1 MTIYYFADV
10 FTVIIESFM
19 IFMLLETFFE
29 RRIGFAVW
37 IYAVGTGVL
46 AILLGISNA
55 IFSFSLLNACGM
67 ALSVFL
73 ISFMYKGSL
82 TAKIIVSVLS
92 ILFIAVVE
100 ILVMFFVTLIFN
112 ITVEEAVH
120 IQEYRLIGIIVSKMA
135 ALAVFNIIRVKL
147 KGHELDIGTS
157 YWTLFFWLFANAIVA
172 VFLLFKMSYELKTTS
187 MNNLSI
193 ICSFGLLFST
203 VFALYLYENFAKQ
216 AKMIRT
222 QEQHEQYLKMQL
234 KHLDEIVVQ
243 QAQLKR
249 FKHDLPNQLVA
260 LRGYF
265 DRGDCSGGR
274 RHVDRLSE
282 MFVEGSC
289 SIDTGNVAL
298 DAIVSTKKAVA
309 EKKNIEFVSQI
320 QIPENINIEPVD
332 VCAIFGNAL
341 DNAIEACD
349 QVTDKPKT
357 ITLTIICQ
365 DRTIF
370 CKIANTVSH
379 PNINISNTSK
389 QVSSNHGWGL
399 VNLKEALSNYNSEPV
414 IEITENE
421 FILKFVLFTK

>member
-1 MTIYYFADV
+1 MTIYYFADAL
-10 FTVIIESFM
+10 TVVVEAFM
-19 IFMLLETFFE
+19 IFILLETFFTK
-29 RRIGFAVW
+29 RGSFPVWTYIAGIG
-37 IYAVGTGVL
+37 ILT
-46 AILLGISNA
+46 ILLGISNI
-55 IFSFSLLNACGM
+55 IFNFSLLNACGM
-67 ALSVFL
+67 VLSVFL
-73 ISFMYKGSL
+73 VSLMYKGSL
-82 TAKIIVSVLS
+82 TAKMIVSVLS

-100 ILVMFFVTLIFN
+100 IIVIFFITLIFN
-112 ITVEEAVH
+112 IKVEEAVH
-120 IQEYRLIGIIVSKMA
+120 IQEYRLMGIIVSKVS

-147 KGHELDIGTS
+147 KGHGFDTGTS

-193 ICSFGLLFST
+193 ICSFGLLFSA
-203 VFALYLYENFAKQ
+203 VFALYLYEHLAKQ
-216 AKMIRT
+216 AEMIRT

-265 DRGDCSGGR
+265 DRGDYAGGR
-274 RHVDRLSE
+274 KHVDRLSE
-282 MFVEGSC
+282 MFIEGGS

-309 EKKNIEFVSQI
+309 EKKNIEFTSQI
-320 QIPENINIEPVD
+320 QIPENIDIEPVD

-349 QVTDKPKT
+349 RVVDKPKK

-370 CKIANTVSH
+370 CKIANSVSQ
-379 PNINISNTSK
+379 PNVNISNTSK
-389 QVSSNHGWGL
+389 QDSSNHGLGL
-399 VNLKEALSNYNSEPV
+399 VNLKETLSNYNSEPV
-414 IEITENE
+414 IETTKNE

>member
-1 MTIYYFADV
+1 MTIYYFADAL
-10 FTVIIESFM
+10 TVVVEAFM
-19 IFMLLETFFE
+19 IFILLETFFTK
-29 RRIGFAVW
+29 RGSFPVWTYIAGIG
-37 IYAVGTGVL
+37 ILT
-46 AILLGISNA
+46 ILLGISNI
-55 IFSFSLLNACGM
+55 IFNFSLLNACGM
-67 ALSVFL
+67 VLSVFL
-73 ISFMYKGSL
+73 VSLMYKGSL
-82 TAKIIVSVLS
+82 TAKMIVSVLS

-100 ILVMFFVTLIFN
+100 IIVMFFITLIFN

-120 IQEYRLIGIIVSKMA
+120 IQEYRLLGIIVSKVS

-147 KGHELDIGTS
+147 KGHGFDTGTS

-193 ICSFGLLFST
+193 ICSFGLLFSA
-203 VFALYLYENFAKQ
+203 VFALYLYEHLAKQ
-216 AKMIRT
+216 AEMIRT
-222 QEQHEQYLKMQL
+222 HEQHEQYLKMQL

-243 QAQLKR
+243 QAQLKS

-274 RHVDRLSE
+274 RHVDQLSE
-282 MFVEGSC
+282 MFVEGSS

-309 EKKNIEFVSQI
+309 EKKNIEFTSQI
-320 QIPENINIEPVD
+320 QIPENIDIEPVD

-349 QVTDKPKT
+349 QVVDKPKK

-370 CKIANTVSH
+370 CKIANTVSYT
-379 PNINISNTSK
+379 NVNISNTSK
-389 QVSSNHGWGL
+389 QDSSNHGLGL

-414 IEITENE
+414 IETTKNE

>member
-1 MTIYYFADV
+1 MTIYYFADAL
-10 FTVIIESFM
+10 TVVVETFM
-19 IFMLLETFFE
+19 IFILLETFFTK
-29 RRIGFAVW
+29 RGSFPVWTYIAGIG
-37 IYAVGTGVL
+37 ILT
-46 AILLGISNA
+46 ILLGISNI
-55 IFSFSLLNACGM
+55 IFNFSLLNACGM
-67 ALSVFL
+67 VLSVFL
-73 ISFMYKGSL
+73 VSLMYKGSL
-82 TAKIIVSVLS
+82 TAKMIVSVLS

-100 ILVMFFVTLIFN
+100 IIVMFFITLIFN

-120 IQEYRLIGIIVSKMA
+120 IQEYRLLGIIVSKVS

-147 KGHELDIGTS
+147 KGHGFDTGTS

-203 VFALYLYENFAKQ
+203 VFALYLYEHLAKQ
-216 AKMIRT
+216 AEMIRT
-222 QEQHEQYLKMQL
+222 HEQHEQYLKMQL

-243 QAQLKR
+243 QAQLKS

-282 MFVEGSC
+282 MFVEGSS

-309 EKKNIEFVSQI
+309 EKKNIEFTSQI
-320 QIPENINIEPVD
+320 QIPENIDIEPVD

-349 QVTDKPKT
+349 QVVDKPKK

-370 CKIANTVSH
+370 CKIANTVSYT
-379 PNINISNTSK
+379 NVNISNTSK
-389 QVSSNHGWGL
+389 QDSSNHGLGL

-414 IEITENE
+414 IETTKNE

>member
-1 MTIYYFADV
+1 MTIYYFADAL
-10 FTVIIESFM
+10 TVVVEAFM
-19 IFMLLETFFE
+19 IFILLETFFTK
-29 RRIGFAVW
+29 RGSFPVWTYIAGIG
-37 IYAVGTGVL
+37 ILT
-46 AILLGISNA
+46 ILLGISNI
-55 IFSFSLLNACGM
+55 IFNFSLLNACGM
-67 ALSVFL
+67 VLSVFL
-73 ISFMYKGSL
+73 VSLMYKGSL
-82 TAKIIVSVLS
+82 TAKMIVSVLS

-100 ILVMFFVTLIFN
+100 IIVMFFITLIFN

-120 IQEYRLIGIIVSKMA
+120 IQEYRLLGIIVSKVS

-147 KGHELDIGTS
+147 KGHGFDTGTS

-193 ICSFGLLFST
+193 ICSFGLLFSA
-203 VFALYLYENFAKQ
+203 VFALYLYEHLAKQ
-216 AKMIRT
+216 AEMIRT
-222 QEQHEQYLKMQL
+222 HEQHEQYLKMQL

-249 FKHDLPNQLVA
+249 FKHDLPNQLIA

-274 RHVDRLSE
+274 RHVDQLSE
-282 MFVEGSC
+282 MFVEGSS

-309 EKKNIEFVSQI
+309 EKKNIEFTSQI
-320 QIPENINIEPVD
+320 QIPENIDIEPVD

>member
-1 MTIYYFADV
+1 MTIYYCADV
-10 FTVIIESFM
+10 FTVIIEAFM

-29 RRIGFAVW
+29 RRSGFAVW

-120 IQEYRLIGIIVSKMA
+120 IQEYRLIGIMVSKMA

-282 MFVEGSC
+282 MFVEGSS

>member
-1 MTIYYFADV
+1 MNIYYFADA
-10 FTVIIESFM
+10 FTVVIEAFM
-19 IFMLLETFFE
+19 IFMLLETFFK
-29 RRIGFAVW
+29 RRSGFSVW
-37 IYAVGTGVL
+37 MYVAGMCVL
-46 AILLGISNA
+46 SILLGISNV
-55 IFSFSLLNACGM
+55 IFDFDLLNACGM
-67 ALSVFL
+67 VLSVFL
-73 ISFMYKGSL
+73 ISLMYDGSL
-82 TAKIIVSVLS
+82 TVKILVSVLS

-100 ILVMFFVTLIFN
+100 IIVMFFITLIFN

-120 IQEYRLIGIIVSKMA
+120 IQEYRLLGIIVSKMA
-135 ALAVFNIIRVKL
+135 AFAVFNIIRVKL
-147 KGHELDIGTS
+147 KGHGFDTGTS

-193 ICSFGLLFST
+193 ICSFGLLFSA
-203 VFALYLYENFAKQ
+203 VFALYLYEHLAKQ
-216 AKMIRT
+216 AEMIRT
-222 QEQHEQYLKMQL
+222 QEQHEQHLKMQL

-243 QAQLKR
+243 QAQLKS

-274 RHVDRLSE
+274 KHIDRLSE
-282 MFVEGSC
+282 MFVEGSS

-309 EKKNIEFVSQI
+309 EKKNIEFTSQI

-349 QVTDKPKT
+349 RIADKPKK

-370 CKIANTVSH
+370 CKIVNTVSH
-379 PNINISNTSK
+379 PNVNISNTSK
-389 QVSSNHGWGL
+389 QDSSNHGLGL

>member
-1 MTIYYFADV
+1 MTIYYFADAL
-10 FTVIIESFM
+10 TVVVEAFM
-19 IFMLLETFFE
+19 IFILLETFFTK
-29 RRIGFAVW
+29 RGSFPVWTYIAGIG
-37 IYAVGTGVL
+37 ILT
-46 AILLGISNA
+46 ILLGISNI
-55 IFSFSLLNACGM
+55 IFNFSLLNACGM
-67 ALSVFL
+67 VLSVFL
-73 ISFMYKGSL
+73 VSLMYKGSL
-82 TAKIIVSVLS
+82 TAKMIVSVLS

-100 ILVMFFVTLIFN
+100 IIIMFFITLIFN
-112 ITVEEAVH
+112 IKVEEAVH
-120 IQEYRLIGIIVSKMA
+120 IQEYRLLGIIVSKVS

-147 KGHELDIGTS
+147 KGHGFDTGTS

-193 ICSFGLLFST
+193 ICSFGLLFSA
-203 VFALYLYENFAKQ
+203 VFALYLYEHLAKQ
-216 AKMIRT
+216 AEMIRT

-265 DRGDCSGGR
+265 DRGDYAGGR
-274 RHVDRLSE
+274 KHVDRLSE
-282 MFVEGSC
+282 MFIEGGS

-309 EKKNIEFVSQI
+309 EKKNIEFTSQI
-320 QIPENINIEPVD
+320 QIPENIDIEPVD

-349 QVTDKPKT
+349 RVVDKPKK

-370 CKIANTVSH
+370 CKIANSVSQ
-379 PNINISNTSK
+379 PNVNISNTSK
-389 QVSSNHGWGL
+389 QDSSNHGLGL
-399 VNLKEALSNYNSEPV
+399 VNLKETLSNYNSEPV
-414 IEITENE
+414 IETTKNE